1 MVRILIADDHP
12 IVREGLKQ
20 ILSDT
25 QDMQL
30 AGEASNGGEVMDQVE
45 RGLAD
50 VVVLDIS
57 MPGESGLDVLRKLR
71 ARHPTLPV
79 LMLSIH
85 SEDQYAIRSLRAG
98 ASGYLTKE
106 SLPDELVTAIRR
118 VAQGRR
124 YVTEALAERLVT
136 RLDSRLERPPHE
148 SLSDR
153 EYQVMRMIA
162 SGRALKRIAT
172 ELGLSP
178 KTVSTYRAR
187 VLEKTGLR
195 NNAEITR
202 YALQHDLIL

>member
-20 ILSDT
+20 IVSET
-25 QDMQL
+25 PDMVL
-30 AGEASNGGEVMDQVE
+30 AGEASNGDQVVEQVE
-45 RGLAD
+45 RGVAD

-57 MPGESGLDVLRKLR
+57 MPGESGLDVLKKLR
-71 ARHPTLPV
+71 ARYPRLPI
-79 LMLSIH
+79 LMLSVH

-106 SLPDELVTAIRR
+106 SLSGELLTAIRR

-124 YVTEALAERLVT
+124 YVSEELAERLVL
-136 RLDSRLERPPHE
+136 RLDNDLQKPLHE
-148 SLSDR
+148 DLSDR
-153 EYQVMRMIA
+153 EYQVMRMVA
-162 SGRALKRIAT
+162 SGKALKQIAA

-187 VLEKTGLR
+187 VLEKMGVHS
-195 NNAEITR
+195 NADLVR
-202 YALQHDLIL
+202 YALQHGLIL

>member
-20 ILSDT
+20 ILSET

-30 AGEASNGGEVMDQVE
+30 VGEASNGREVMEQVE

-71 ARHPTLPV
+71 ARHPTLPI

-124 YVTEALAERLVT
+124 YVTEALAEKLVT
-136 RLDSRLERPPHE
+136 RLDSGLERPPHE

-162 SGRALKRIAT
+162 SGKALKRIAT

-195 NNAEITR
+195 NNADITR

>member
-20 ILSDT
+20 IVGET
-25 QDMQL
+25 EDMHL
-30 AGEASNGGEVMDQVE
+30 AGEASNGREVMEQVE
-45 RGLAD
+45 RGSAD

-57 MPGESGLDVLRKLR
+57 LPGESGLEVLKKLR
-71 ARHPTLPV
+71 ARYPALPV

-124 YVTEALAERLVT
+124 YVSEALAERLVL
-136 RLDSRLERPPHE
+136 RLDDDLRKPLHE
-148 SLSDR
+148 DLSDR

-162 SGRALKRIAT
+162 AGKALKQIAM

-187 VLEKTGLR
+187 VLEKMGVHS
-195 NNAEITR
+195 NADLVR
-202 YALQHDLIL
+202 YALEHDLIP